1 MAGYFL
7 VLLLSKWFELVSA
20 TTQEAAFIFTWATC
34 DIEHPIVLLQKQQF
48 GKQKPVLPLKNEVNC
63 HRVHKIYAIETV
75 KPIQGCALICASW
88 SISP

>member
-48 GKQKPVLPLKNEVNC
+48 VKQKPVLPHKNEV
-63 HRVHKIYAIETV
+63 KSQEFI
-75 KPIQGCALICASW
+75 K
-88 SISP
+88 SILLKRSILFRAVL

>member
-48 GKQKPVLPLKNEVNC
+48 VKQKPVLPLKNEVNSLEFTKTILLK
-63 HRVHKIYAIETV
+63 R
-75 KPIQGCALICASW
+75 
-88 SISP
+88 SILLRAVL

>member
-48 GKQKPVLPLKNEVNC
+48 VKQKPVLPLKNEVNSLEFIKTILLK
-63 HRVHKIYAIETV
+63 R
-75 KPIQGCALICASW
+75 
-88 SISP
+88 SILLRAVL